1 MFIRVSIF
9 VLGVGVWVTLT
20 SGCDC
25 PCTSS
30 SGTCSLVTGMPSS
43 DAPHVEGAGPVEP
56 VVVYY
61 FHRTIRCVSCV
72 RAEQWL
78 DALLH
83 ERFASAMAEGR
94 LVLLILNVDEEANRH
109 FAEEFGVESSALWI
123 TQAVPGHTDRRTPA
137 AEMWA
142 RVHDK
147 AAFDTYV
154 GGLVES
160 YLSVATATA
169 QKGPVR

>member
-1 MFIRVSIF
+1 LPV
-9 VLGVGVWVTLT
+9 
-20 SGCDC
+20 
-25 PCTSS
+25 SS
-30 SGTCSLVTGMPSS
+30 STSPRGTGESRSTEKA
-43 DAPHVEGAGPVEP
+43 DPVRSANDSTAEEHEP

-61 FHRTIRCVSCV
+61 FHRTIRCISCV

-78 DALLH
+78 EALLH

-109 FAEEFGVESSALWI
+109 FAEEFDVQSSALWI
-123 TQAVPGHTDRRTPA
+123 TRAVPGHTDRRTLA
-137 AEMWA
+137 GEIWT

-147 AAFDTYV
+147 AAFDAYV

-160 YLSVATATA
+160 YVSADGATI
-169 QKGPVR
+169 QKGMD